1 MGTKVGVIMMN
12 GSIEVRSWGACSW
25 PRCETAFRCVAAI
38 KRRERQMNLLQAA
51 AMFTHMES
59 TMDHIEHHC
68 LEEGAKILQ
77 EEAKRELGQYQPGWP
92 QLKPETIARKATGDS
107 PLLETGDL
115 RDSIER
121 EVQHDAA
128 YVGSNSK
135 KAVWHELGTSRIP
148 PRPFLGT
155 AAAAKHA
162 EIGEMIGAKFHAL
175 LIKG

>member
-1 MGTKVGVIMMN
+1 MSN
-12 GSIEVRSWGACSW
+12 PLSLLS
-25 PRCETAFRCVAAI
+25 AA
-38 KRRERQMNLLQAA
+38 E
-51 AMFTHMES
+51 MFAEIAS
-59 TMDHIEHHC
+59 EMDHIKHHC
-68 LEEGAKILQ
+68 LDEGSKILQ
-77 EEAKRELGQYQPGWP
+77 DEAKRELGQYQPGWP

-148 PRPFLGT
+148 PRPFLAT
-155 AAAAKHA
+155 AAAAKTE
-162 EIGEMIGAKFHAL
+162 EIGNLVGGRFHAL

>member
-1 MGTKVGVIMMN
+1 MGGFF
-12 GSIEVRSWGACSW
+12 GYA
-25 PRCETAFRCVAAI
+25 
-38 KRRERQMNLLQAA
+38 RRQHHHQQEKSKMPNPLSLLSAVE
-51 AMFTHMES
+51 MFAEIS
-59 TMDHIEHHC
+59 KEMDHIKHHC

-121 EVQHDAA
+121 DVQQDAA
-128 YVGSNSK
+128 YVGSNNK

-162 EIGEMIGAKFHAL
+162 EIGELVGHKFHAL
-175 LIKG
+175 LVKKA